1 MPLAHE
7 CELAHWTSCGCH
19 YLGLRKTRNWHELMG
34 YTDSAGRPLKH
45 LYHTYHE
52 RLVTQQSIR
61 NEEGD
66 PDDDYYIRYPFVEY
80 TADGKQKEFTVE
92 LRRNVSRSD
101 SDQHVR
107 PCDSCIGEVLQRGIR
122 ANIRLPPTASQPP
135 LIEELAEFH
144 MATVYNAG
152 DKITFDDALE
162 YVKTKHPRGI
172 RHMQDLS
179 HSTDVTVD
187 ALSARIER
195 LERELAAA
203 EKKLHVL
210 RYG

>member
-1 MPLAHE
+1 
-7 CELAHWTSCGCH
+7 
-19 YLGLRKTRNWHELMG
+19 MG
-34 YTDSAGRPLKH
+34 SAESG
-45 LYHTYHE
+45 
-52 RLVTQQSIR
+52 
-61 NEEGD
+61 
-66 PDDDYYIRYPFVEY
+66 
-80 TADGKQKEFTVE
+80 A
-92 LRRNVSRSD
+92 
-101 SDQHVR
+101 
-107 PCDSCIGEVLQRGIR
+107 IR

-152 DKITFDDALE
+152 DKITFDDAQE

-203 EKKLHVL
+203 EDKLQMSSESQQRNRPGSKKT
-210 RYG
+210 RRFEGMA